1 MSLVTPQPLST
12 LSAPRAGWLLSLYPD
27 AGEGGGCFIGSHQ
40 PERSYIPPGAGRDRE
55 RACQEAARRA
65 RAKLRRYCAANRL
78 NRLGT
83 LTYGHP
89 RCSDP
94 RLLREHVGQFFRDLR
109 AELGGGSLPYVW
121 VPELHKDGVH
131 FHVHFAVGRYVPQR
145 RIEAVWGR
153 GFVNIKRLGGGPIG
167 TGALGEARIASRY
180 LSKYVGKTFDDPSVR
195 VPGMHRYE
203 VAQGFQ
209 PKVMRLYGPTPGSVI
224 EQASAIFGA
233 VPAVRWNSDE
243 VEQWDGPPAI
253 WAQWDG
259 EL

>member
-1 MSLVTPQPLST
+1 MSPHPESPDYQLLRRRQ
-12 LSAPRAGWLLSLYPD
+12 WLLSLYPD
-27 AGEGGGCFIGSHQ
+27 AGEGGGCYLA
-40 PERSYIPPGAGRDRE
+40 PR
-55 RACQEAARRA
+55 RADHFYVAPHTGIDPQRAAEEAARRA
-65 RAKLRRYCAANRL
+65 RSKLRRYCGANRL

-83 LTYGHP
+83 LTYGEP

-109 AELGGGSLPYVW
+109 VELGGAALPYVW

-131 FHVHFAVGRYVPQR
+131 FHVHFAIGRYVPQR
-145 RIEAVWGR
+145 KIEAVWGR
-153 GFVNIKRLGGGPIG
+153 GFVHIKRLGGGPIG

-180 LSKYVGKTFDDPSVR
+180 LSKYVTKTFDDPTVR

-209 PKVMRLYGPTPGSVI
+209 PKAVKLYGPTADAVLD
-224 EQASAIFGA
+224 QASVLFGVA
-233 VPAVRWNSDE
+233 PAVRWNSDE
-243 VEQWDGPPAI
+243 VEEWAGPPAI

-259 EL
+259 VR